1 MGRPEEIVIT
11 SKATIRTTPVVI
23 VAVNIFAVVRLV
35 TVSIEATV
43 VVTTTGVDS
52 NFLITEDNSSTA
64 AVVGSTMV
72 R

>member
-52 NFLITEDNSSTA
+52 NFLITEEDQSLLDQLPSCC
-64 AVVGSTMV
+64 
-72 R
+72 